1 MPYRS
6 MAEGYRG
13 IARRRGRIQTGTV
26 TGGELVAMLQGGP
39 PVRDG
44 AHRVDDMARRQVV
57 GVGDHGMAGRLRSSG
72 LLHVIRACQSQ
83 LDAGE
88 GVDGVAGRLT
98 DSPCCNYFDYNNEYA
113 PSLL

>member
-6 MAEGYRG
+6 MAEGCRG
-13 IARRRGRIQTGTV
+13 IARRRGRIQTGAV

-44 AHRVDDMARRQVV
+44 AHRVD
-57 GVGDHGMAGRLRSSG
+57 GMAGRLRSSG